1 MTDIENLTGFKAMN
15 TPNLSQ
21 KDKSIIL
28 FNILSNFQTE
38 KHKHLSAGADVDDSF
53 SISIADILKNFDD
66 E

>member
-1 MTDIENLTGFKAMN
+1 MTDIENLTGFKAMK
-15 TPNLSQ
+15 TNLSQ

-38 KHKHLSAGADVDDSF
+38 KHKHLSAGADVEDSF